1 MDTKSKLEILEL
13 GREMYFAA
21 IKSIAF
27 EPVTD
32 RHRNYDILHAE
43 YDQMQLTIHALKR
56 WSEAYEAQFEN
67 RHTPIK

>member
-27 EPVTD
+27 EPVTN

-43 YDQMQLTIHALKR
+43 YDFMQKLIHVLKR
-56 WSEAYEAQFEN
+56 WSVAYEAEIE
-67 RHTPIK
+67 RRK